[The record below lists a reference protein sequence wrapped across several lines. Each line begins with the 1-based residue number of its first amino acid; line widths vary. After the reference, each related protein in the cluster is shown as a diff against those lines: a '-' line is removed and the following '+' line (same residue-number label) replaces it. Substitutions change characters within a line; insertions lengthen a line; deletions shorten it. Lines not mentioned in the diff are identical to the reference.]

1 MVVFFSDSRSMR
13 WRPVAP
19 AGVPHLSTKDEFYR
33 DYLIPKGT
41 LVVGE

>member
-1 MVVFFSDSRSMR
+1 MR

-19 AGVPHLSTKDEFYR
+19 AGVPHLSTKDEVYR

-41 LVVGE
+41 IVVGVFIESLTLADS